1 MNPRHSKSFVFSF
14 WLQSYILLILLQT
27 GSEIV
32 AILNGVSFLK
42 LHALFITAPNLIL
55 LFIQNICRFL
65 SGLNSP
71 ANSSKSATFD
81 QMWEILTDINTIN
94 VNCTDIDS

>member
-1 MNPRHSKSFVFSF
+1 M
-14 WLQSYILLILLQT
+14 LILSQT
-27 GSEIV
+27 GSDVV
-32 AILNGVSFLK
+32 AILSGVTFLK

-55 LFIQNICRFL
+55 FFIQNISRFL

-81 QMWEILTDINTIN
+81 QIWEILTDINTIDI
-94 VNCTDIDS
+94 NCTDIDS

>member
-1 MNPRHSKSFVFSF
+1 MLISSQGGFEMVD
-14 WLQSYILLILLQT
+14 IL
-27 GSEIV
+27 S
-32 AILNGVSFLK
+32 GVTFLK
-42 LHALFITAPNLIL
+42 LYALFITVPNLIL
-55 LFIQNICRFL
+55 LFIQNISRFL

-81 QMWEILTDINTIN
+81 QIWEILTDINTID